1 MINNQNNMM
10 NTNTLAIIIF
20 VLSYLAIALSVNV
33 CELFFSPFP
42 FISVDNASYR
52 KVKLLQKIS
61 AISNGNRKISS
72 NISTTIQDNTSLIQY
87 TTIKSDKENN
97 AINLYLQQPKSL
109 TVFLSDKM
117 TSGFANRF
125 RAMRGLLI
133 LAILNNASF
142 CVKYENYF
150 LIMDDQLKILKCKP
164 NITGQYW
171 NHPYVVN
178 KFRSNPCDY
187 HIYHN
192 TEIRTN
198 DDISILIA
206 KCKKYLSD
214 IKRMSIILKTN
225 HLPSS
230 ISEFLFR
237 PKPYIT
243 RYGNSILSNMRGLK
257 IGVQLRF
264 GGGIASTKENYTFL
278 NPNRMD
284 IILKRITSVISP
296 KRAAC
301 SVFLSSDSPAAQ
313 KMLSPLNL
321 PILTAEKFQI
331 GHTNR
336 KKYSYYERAITD
348 LYILSKCDILF
359 ITYWSSFGQIAK
371 ELSRAQQFYVLRN

>member
-1 MINNQNNMM
+1 M
-10 NTNTLAIIIF
+10 NTNSLAIFFF
-20 VLSYLAIALSVNV
+20 VLSYLAITLSVNV
-33 CELFFSPFP
+33 CELLFLPFP

-61 AISNGNRKISS
+61 QISNAKRNTSS
-72 NISTTIQDNTSLIQY
+72 YMSTIVQDNTSLMQY
-87 TTIKSDKENN
+87 TTFKNDKEYN
-97 AINLYLQQPKSL
+97 AFNRYLQQRKSV
-109 TVFLSDKM
+109 TIFLSDKM

-125 RAMRGLLI
+125 RAMRGLFI

-150 LIMDDQLKILKCKP
+150 SIMDDQLKVLKCKP

-171 NHPYVVN
+171 DQPYVVN

-198 DDISILIA
+198 NDITMFIA
-206 KCKKYLSD
+206 KCKKYSND
-214 IKRMSIILKTN
+214 IKRASVILKTN
-225 HLPSS
+225 HLHSS

-237 PKPYIT
+237 PKPYII
-243 RYGNSILSNMRGLK
+243 RYGNSILSNMKGLK
-257 IGVQLRF
+257 VGIQLRF
-264 GGGIASTKENYTFL
+264 GGGIASTNENYTFL

-284 IILKRITSVISP
+284 IIIRLITNVIPP
-296 KRAAC
+296 KRTAC

-336 KKYSYYERAITD
+336 NNYSYYERAITD
-348 LYILSKCDILF
+348 LYILSNCDILF
-359 ITYWSSFGQIAK
+359 NTYWSSFGQIAK
-371 ELSRAQQFYVLRN
+371 DLSRARQCYELRN